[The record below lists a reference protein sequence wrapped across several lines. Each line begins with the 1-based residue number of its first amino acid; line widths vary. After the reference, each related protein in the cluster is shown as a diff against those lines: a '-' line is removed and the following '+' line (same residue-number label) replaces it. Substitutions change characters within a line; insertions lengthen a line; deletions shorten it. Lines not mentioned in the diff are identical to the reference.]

1 MFSDDELAELKTAL
15 EYGFAIAYYNN
26 PRAASLI
33 QRQLDK
39 IDAVLY
45 PPDFSNY

>member
-1 MFSDDELAELKTAL
+1 MCFSDEELVELRAAL
-15 EYGFAIAYYNN
+15 EYSYAVAYYND
-26 PRAASLI
+26 PTAASLI

-45 PPDFSNY
+45 PPNY